1 VQRRL
6 TWLLVA
12 AGAGAALLAGCGGGG
27 GGRLSKTQYE
37 QHIQRDGRDA
47 QAAVV
52 RAQGSITSPANLPRA
67 LAAATNAV
75 RKAADDLDSI
85 KPPKD
90 ADADNHTIVVG
101 LRTIQAELE
110 KLRAAANKGDIN
122 ALRSAASALQ
132 GAPEIRAAQ
141 QAAND
146 LKKKGYKIGVIGEAG

>member
-6 TWLLVA
+6 IGILA
-12 AGAGAALLAGCGGGG
+12 AAAGAALLAGCGGSS
-27 GGRLSKTQYE
+27 RLSKTQYE

-52 RAQGSITSPANLPRA
+52 RAQGSITSPADLPKE
-67 LAAATNAV
+67 LAVATNAV
-75 RKAADDLDSI
+75 KAAADDLDSI

-110 KLRAAANKGDIN
+110 KLRVAANKHDIS
-122 ALRSAASALQ
+122 ALRSAAAALQ
-132 GAPEIRAAQ
+132 GSPEIRAAQ